1 MGKER
6 ETPHFWDEKS
16 GNHRFLGKNGKF
28 GDVEMKNGG
37 IPNLEM
43 ANTPNDA

>member
-37 IPNLEM
+37 WRDPKFGDGEH
-43 ANTPNDA
+43 PK